1 MQLMP
6 RTARMM
12 GVKKIFSPQEN
23 IAAGTRFLRYMIDAF
38 DGDLEMGLAAY
49 NAGAG
54 AVKKYGSVPPYR
66 ETKNYVDNV
75 FRFYRKY
82 GSYTS
87 GKITSYTD
95 EKGCLNIYNER

>member
-1 MQLMP
+1 MQLLLP
-6 RTARMM
+6 KTARLM

-23 IAAGTRFLRYMIDAF
+23 IAAGTRYLRYMIEAF

-54 AVKKYGSVPPYR
+54 AVKKYGTVPPYR
-66 ETKNYVDNV
+66 ETKNYIDNV
-75 FRFYRKY
+75 LRFYRRY
-82 GSYTS
+82 GST

-95 EKGCLNIYNER
+95 EKRMFENI